1 MKAELIF
8 YPDTEDVPEMVKIE
22 LTAETKEDSQK
33 FEILRQMKL
42 VQGSSSSCHCLK
54 EVTFCVPAKIDPM
67 M

>member
-8 YPDTEDVPEMVKIE
+8 YPDREVPEMVKIE
-22 LTAETKEDSQK
+22 LTAETKEDSDQL
-33 FEILRQMKL
+33 EILRNMKL

-54 EVTFCVPAKIDPM
+54 EVTFCVPARVDPM